1 MSDMIRI
8 QQIVGDVLRAARP
21 PEKVKLKY
29 ASDCPACTMCGEP
42 WCVDCEEHYA
52 ECSCPGPHSE
62 CDVCE
67 NGLWDCLCD
76 GGPTYDGQ
84 PVEPIE

>member
-1 MSDMIRI
+1 MKH
-8 QQIVGDVLRAARP
+8 VGEIIGEILVRARP
-21 PEKVKLKY
+21 AELVKLKY
-29 ASDCPACTMCGEP
+29 ASDCPPCEGCGEP
-42 WCVDCEEHYA
+42 WCVDCEKHYA

-67 NGLWDCLCD
+67 NPIYDCLCPA
-76 GGPTYDGQ
+76 GPIYDGR